1 MTRNWDESGEG
12 LEWGIQPTGFMN
24 YEFLFLKTGKEK
36 ETTSILPQYTD
47 ELTEGL
53 EYNESAIEYVS
64 KFMAGIASAKSSWYD
79 YKIDF
84 LMQEVRELKNT
95 VKQLVKK
102 ELTVIQTK
110 IYSLPSD
117 RYELKIPVDVILEI
131 YADEVLALIPDLELY
146 GEGSNEIESL
156 NDLKLE
162 LLDLIDN
169 LYMMPDNELGNSSK
183 AWKKTLN
190 QLVNK
195 CR

>member
-1 MTRNWDESGEG
+1 MTIN
-12 LEWGIQPTGFMN
+12 F
-24 YEFLFLKTGKEK
+24 KTFSVFSPGGEK
-36 ETTSILPQYTD
+36 ETTTMCLQDAD
-47 ELTEGL
+47 ELTKAL
-53 EYNESAIEYVS
+53 EYDERAIEYYGNLT
-64 KFMAGIASAKSSWYD
+64 KKTAIAQGSWND
-79 YKIDF
+79 YKND
-84 LMQEVRELKNT
+84 LLVREVEELKDT

-102 ELTVIQTK
+102 ELNISQTK

-117 RYELKIPVDVILEI
+117 QYELKIPVDVILEI
-131 YADEVLALIPDLELY
+131 CADEVLALIPDLELY
-146 GEGSNEIESL
+146 GEGSNEIEAL

-169 LYMMPDNELGNSSK
+169 LYGLSDNELGSSPK

>member
-1 MTRNWDESGEG
+1 MTSNQKSYYVPIHYDQE
-12 LEWGIQPTGFMN
+12 
-24 YEFLFLKTGKEK
+24 
-36 ETTSILPQYTD
+36 ETATLWSKHTD
-47 ELTEGL
+47 ELDVSTEGS
-53 EYNESAIEYVS
+53 ECFESAIICLNDSREGTTTDR
-64 KFMAGIASAKSSWYD
+64 FFWYD
-79 YKIDF
+79 YKID
-84 LMQEVRELKNT
+84 LLAREVEELKDA

-102 ELTVIQTK
+102 ELIVSQTK

-117 RYELKIPVDVILEI
+117 QYELKIPVDVILEI

-146 GEGSNEIESL
+146 GEGSNEMEAL

-169 LYMMPDNELGNSSK
+169 LYGLPDNELGSSPK